1 MSPGFLKLIL
11 SKKKHFAHMVLI
23 ERHCFEGENLL
34 LLLLLD
40 SSVNYLLPKVKK
52 DCGDM
57 EMKLVEK
64 RYEPLDHS

>member
-23 ERHCFEGENLL
+23 EKHCFEGENLL

-40 SSVNYLLPKVKK
+40 FSKSNNS
-52 DCGDM
+52 
-57 EMKLVEK
+57 KLFIAK
-64 RYEPLDHS
+64 SKIRLW